1 MRDRRAALFAS
12 HLNQPRAELFEA
24 ASKTL
29 PTDGFG
35 PAFDPAITNHNKSG
49 FYKDELLA
57 GYQVN
62 LCPENS
68 LYPGYY
74 TEKVVEAYAAGCL
87 PVTWADPNISH
98 DFNPDA
104 IVNALDFAS
113 MGYEEGLREA
123 LTPQA
128 IKRRSEAPLM
138 LEKPTIEPFVEFMRR
153 VVADALQ

>member
-1 MRDRRAALFAS
+1 M
-12 HLNQPRAELFEA
+12 
-24 ASKTL
+24 
-29 PTDGFG
+29 
-35 PAFDPAITNHNKSG
+35 
-49 FYKDELLA
+49 
-57 GYQVN
+57 
-62 LCPENS
+62 
-68 LYPGYY
+68 
-74 TEKVVEAYAAGCL
+74 VEAYAAGCL